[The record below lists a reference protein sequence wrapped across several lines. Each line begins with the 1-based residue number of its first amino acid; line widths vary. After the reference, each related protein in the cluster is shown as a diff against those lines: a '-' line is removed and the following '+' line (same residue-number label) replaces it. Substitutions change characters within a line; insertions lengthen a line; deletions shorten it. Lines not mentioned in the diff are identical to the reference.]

1 MIRTWIATILLA
13 LFQIGLAAATD
24 EPTSGGSAEQKERL
38 ETMKRQAAEYE
49 LTLDRSPSVR
59 LTLHGEPLL
68 RFNNAVGDVIDG
80 IAVMWKE
87 GERPAAFAQIFQVK
101 DGLWIHE
108 CQSVAA
114 AGFSMRAGETTL
126 WDPDKAAQEFTKL
139 PDAPRA
145 AKGTVQ
151 RLVQMKEQA
160 ARFSAVDDFKMR
172 ANDVE
177 SSRYELRLLARPVYR
192 YKDAKQGIND
202 GAVFVF
208 VHGTDPELFLILEH
222 SGEGDKGVWYY
233 SLAPMT
239 CYAVTARLD
248 GREIWSVPNRH
259 GKTTRRDSY
268 YVWVHQPKE

>member
-1 MIRTWIATILLA
+1 MIRTRIATQLLA
-13 LFQIGLAAATD
+13 SILIGLVAGAD
-24 EPTSGGSAEQKERL
+24 EPSSAGSAEQKERL
-38 ETMKRQAAEYE
+38 ESMKRQAAEYE
-49 LTLDRSPSVR
+49 VTLDRSSAVR
-59 LTLHGEPLL
+59 LTLHPEPLL
-68 RFNNAVGDVIDG
+68 RFNNAVGDVLDG

-87 GERPAAFAQIFQVK
+87 GERPAVFAQIFQVK
-101 DGLWIHE
+101 DGTWIHE
-108 CQSVAA
+108 CQSVAS
-114 AGFSMRAGETTL
+114 AGFSMRAREITP
-126 WDPDKAAQEFTKL
+126 WQPEKAAQEFTKL
-139 PDAPRA
+139 SDAPSA
-145 AKGTVQ
+145 AKSAVQ

-192 YKDAKQGIND
+192 YKDAKHGIND

-222 SGEGDKGVWYY
+222 RGEGDKAGWYY

-259 GKTTRRDSY
+259 GKTTPRDAY
-268 YVWVHQPKE
+268 YVWAHQPEK

>member
-1 MIRTWIATILLA
+1 MIRTSIATILLA
-13 LFQIGLAAATD
+13 SFLIGLATAAD
-24 EPTSGGSAEQKERL
+24 EPSSGGSAEQKERL
-38 ETMKRQAAEYE
+38 ESMKRQAAEYE
-49 LTLDRSPSVR
+49 VTLDRSPAVR
-59 LTLHGEPLL
+59 LVLHGEPLL
-68 RFNNAVGDVIDG
+68 RFNNAVGDVLDG

-87 GERPAAFAQIFQVK
+87 GERPAVFAQIFLVK
-101 DGLWIHE
+101 DGTWIHE
-108 CQSVAA
+108 CQSVAS
-114 AGFSMRAGETTL
+114 AGFSMSAGERMP
-126 WDPDKAAQEFTKL
+126 WQPEKAAQEFTKV
-139 PDAPRA
+139 PDAPSA
-145 AKGTVQ
+145 AKGAVQ

-160 ARFSAVDDFKMR
+160 GRFSALDDFKMR

-192 YKDAKQGIND
+192 YKDAKHGIND

-222 SGEGDKGVWYY
+222 RGEGDKAGWYY

-259 GKTTRRDSY
+259 GKTTPRDAY
-268 YVWVHQPKE
+268 YVWVHQPEK